1 MQSPPT
7 SLKRERFEDPLDL
20 SASQP
25 SSKRIKEESDP
36 ASESRLSVKT
46 GLTIADDPENWS
58 VDRVVTFVEN
68 IETCQEYAEVSNHVT
83 FSGSAKLFF
92 IRNRFHL
99 KLFSWKPQQKR

>member
-25 SSKRIKEESDP
+25 NSKRIKEESDP
-36 ASESRLSVKT
+36 PAESRLSVKT
-46 GLTIADDPENWS
+46 GLNGVDDPENWS

-68 IETCQEYAEVSNHVT
+68 IETCQEYAEVRNLELFLSRK
-83 FSGSAKLFF
+83 FSLKSLILF
-92 IRNRFHL
+92 
-99 KLFSWKPQQKR
+99 

>member
-1 MQSPPT
+1 LQSPPT

-36 ASESRLSVKT
+36 AAESRLSVKS
-46 GLTIADDPENWS
+46 GLTVADDPENWS

-68 IETCQEYAEVSNHVT
+68 IETCQEYAEVSNHD
-83 FSGSAKLFF
+83 AF
-92 IRNRFHL
+92 IGVKNCFYFH
-99 KLFSWKPQQKR
+99 KK